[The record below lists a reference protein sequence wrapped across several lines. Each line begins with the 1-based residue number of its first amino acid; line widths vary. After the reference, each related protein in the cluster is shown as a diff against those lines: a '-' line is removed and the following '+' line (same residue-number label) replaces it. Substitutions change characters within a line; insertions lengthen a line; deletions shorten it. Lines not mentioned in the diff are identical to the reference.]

1 MCLQS
6 LGLGLSAITVDFYWY
21 LCLFFLFNAIR
32 DNCQTPPMDCGG
44 GHANMFSSLS
54 ILTQPCC
61 SDLLLSP
68 PFYSTS
74 HFLILGSLSP
84 CFFFCSSRLKLLTL
98 HLWSINLL
106 GGRRETYER
115 ELVWCVF
122 CLFFV
127 GFWFSGEFGLAKL
140 VPHWECQISNLAH
153 GNK

>member
-1 MCLQS
+1 MS
-6 LGLGLSAITVDFYWY
+6 L
-21 LCLFFLFNAIR
+21 FLFNAIR

-44 GHANMFSSLS
+44 RQANLFSSPP
-54 ILTQPCC
+54 ILTQPRC
-61 SDLLLSP
+61 SDPLLTP
-68 PFYSTS
+68 PYYSTS

-84 CFFFCSSRLKLLTL
+84 FFFFCSSRLKLLTL

-127 GFWFSGEFGLAKL
+127 CFWFSGEFGLAKL
-140 VPHWECQISNLAH
+140 VPRCRTPNFKLGPRKQITPDDLRPLLSAP
-153 GNK
+153 K